1 MFFLKKMTLSQ
12 KQPPP
17 AVFRDFQPIV
27 QRLTMQAD
35 QPYFLAA
42 GPRLGFE
49 SFDHII
55 RNAEDLEEKIGYIR

>member
-1 MFFLKKMTLSQ
+1 
-12 KQPPP
+12 
-17 AVFRDFQPIV
+17 
-27 QRLTMQAD
+27 MQAD